1 MTEERHRGHLPGEGC
16 DTLKV
21 RLWDED
27 VKGRKDE
34 LFEWE
39 GAMDWGWI
47 SKNGTDGCGS
57 GEGKIITRDTQ
68 IPLDNT

>member
-1 MTEERHRGHLPGEGC
+1 
-16 DTLKV
+16 LKV
-21 RLWDED
+21 RQWDED

-47 SKNGTDGCGS
+47 SRMELMGAGAGREK
-57 GEGKIITRDTQ
+57 
-68 IPLDNT
+68 